1 MQENNVFLGRQP
13 IFDRHGEVEA
23 YELLFRSGAS
33 SGSSAGM
40 FDGEQATATVLVNA
54 LMHFGL
60 QRVSGGKPLFVNG
73 TYDFLTGEHPSL
85 LPPAQVVLEV
95 LEDVEPDARVVD
107 SCRKWKE
114 MGFRI
119 ALDDFLYA
127 PQLEPLVEIA
137 DLIKVDISL
146 LPEGGLKEEVGKLKG
161 YRGRLLAEKVETPAQ
176 HQEALEAGFHLF
188 QGYFYC
194 KPETM
199 GSRAV
204 SATQTQA
211 LQAMQQIMTAESV
224 KDIEDVLSRDL
235 SLSYELLKYINSV
248 GFGLR
253 VKVNSISHA
262 LNLLGMR
269 NVRTWLSIVVLSKSM
284 AGTKMPELMKQAL
297 LRGRFLELL
306 AETGQDAGRKS
317 DYFILGM
324 FSLLDALLDMP
335 MERIVEELFLPD
347 FVSTGLIDKG
357 SMSGGLLG
365 LVAAVEQGEW
375 EELPEWYGVSEE
387 RDYASLFMDA
397 VSWADALLDQ

>member
-40 FDGEQATATVLVNA
+40 FDGEHATATVLVNA

-60 QRVSGGKPLFVNG
+60 QRVSGGKQLFVNG
-73 TYDFLTGEHPSL
+73 TYDFLTGDHPSL
-85 LPPAQVVLEV
+85 LPPDQVVLEV
-95 LEDVEPDARVVD
+95 LEDVEPDTRVVE

-127 PQLEPLVEIA
+127 PHLQPLVEIA

-146 LPEGGLKEEVGKLKG
+146 LPAGGLKEEVGKLKG
-161 YRGRLLAEKVETPAQ
+161 YRGRLLAEKVETPEQ
-176 HQEALEAGFHLF
+176 HQEALDAGFHLF

-199 GSRAV
+199 DNQSISVSQARALEI
-204 SATQTQA
+204 
-211 LQAMQQIMTAESV
+211 LQRAMMVEAPQDME
-224 KDIEDVLSRDL
+224 EVLARDL
-235 SLSYELLKYINSV
+235 ALSYKLLKYINSV

-253 VKVNSISHA
+253 VKVNSVSHA
-262 LNLLGMR
+262 LGMLGLR
-269 NVRTWLSIVVLSKSM
+269 NIRTWLSIVVLSQASVDKP
-284 AGTKMPELMKQAL
+284 AELMKQAL

-306 AETGQDAGRKS
+306 AESGQDAGRKS
-317 DYFILGM
+317 DYFVLGM
-324 FSLLDALLDMP
+324 FSLLDALLGLP
-335 MERIVEELFLPD
+335 MKRILQELCLPD
-347 FVSTGLIDKG
+347 LVEAGLADMNSSSAQLLALVELLERG
-357 SMSGGLLG
+357 DPPPSELGGDG
-365 LVAAVEQGEW
+365 
-375 EELPEWYGVSEE
+375 
-387 RDYASLFMDA
+387 RYAGLFMDA
-397 VSWADALLDQ
+397 ISWADAVLAA